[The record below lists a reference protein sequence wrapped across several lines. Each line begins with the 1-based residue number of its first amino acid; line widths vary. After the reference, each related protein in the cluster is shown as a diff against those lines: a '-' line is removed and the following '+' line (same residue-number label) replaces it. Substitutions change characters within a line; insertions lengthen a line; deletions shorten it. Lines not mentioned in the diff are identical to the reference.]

1 VAELIEQRERTRKA
15 RDWPSADA
23 LRRQIAD
30 LGYEIKDTPQGPR
43 SYPLKTRGSTK
54 NS

>member
-1 VAELIEQRERTRKA
+1 MA

-30 LGYEIKDTPQGPR
+30 LGYEITDTLQGPR
-43 SYPLKTRGSTK
+43 SYPLRTRRNTK
-54 NS
+54 SSS